1 MKYKLFTAADP
12 SDSKIIGVADTVNV
26 LPEINKQ
33 GQLCWRSRPGLS
45 GGGGGAGEGWDLSVD
60 GGGGGG
66 GHSCLYDGTVFAGV
80 EGFPVWDTVNNVD
93 GIYICEPGSRYPNLP
108 PESMIEAALVPGTL
122 RTCYF
127 IYKVVGFAD
136 PEPVCGP
143 SIGVYVTGTGLR
155 IFDLPLIDESTL
167 VYLNVGSDTDSIL
180 FATYWV
186 AYDCEP
192 FVPSEGVVTIEC
204 FKIVDR
210 DWVTAGEQEKVY
222 YV

>member
-60 GGGGGG
+60 GGGGG
-66 GHSCLYDGTVFAGV
+66 HSCLYDGTVFAGI
-80 EGFPVWDTVNNVD
+80 EGLPSWDTIDNED
-93 GIYICEPGSRYPNLP
+93 GIYSCEPGATRSAI
-108 PESMIEAALVPGTL
+108 IETTLGTGTL
-122 RTCYF
+122 KTCYF

-143 SIGVYVTGTGLR
+143 SIY
-155 IFDLPLIDESTL
+155 FLIGNGGSLLLYATLMNESTL
-167 VYLNVGSDTDSIL
+167 TYVNLDSDTEALQFITG
-180 FATYWV
+180 FEV
-186 AYDCEP
+186 RDCEP
-192 FVPSEGVVTIEC
+192 VVTPQGVVTIEC
-204 FKIVDR
+204 VQIIDR
-210 DWVTAGEQEKVY
+210 DWMTPGEAENRMY
-222 YV
+222 YP